1 MPNPMTREQRYR
13 DIAAECRE
21 RASSAKSSKTR
32 AAFEMLAGRYDEMAE
47 VEHAGGKH
55 KTAEG

>member
-1 MPNPMTREQRYR
+1 MPGRIARWQRYR

-47 VEHAGGKH
+47 VEQAGAKH
-55 KTAEG
+55 KTGES